1 MTRLTETIETTLPI
15 EATFAYL
22 SDFAN
27 SQEWDPGVATAERVG
42 NEPVRVGSRY
52 RLGVRVGN
60 RIRPMEY
67 KVVDFVSPRR
77 VVLVGSGSGVSAVDT
92 IEFARTPTGTRVVY
106 TADITL
112 RGAMRLVQPFIGGTF
127 AKIALD
133 AAGGIQHQLDARASE
148 TASDRPGESMSS
160 DPAWEA

>member
-22 SDFAN
+22 ADFAN
-27 SQEWDPGVATAERVG
+27 SREWDPGVATAERIG
-42 NEPVRVGSRY
+42 NEPIGVGTSY

-60 RIRPMEY
+60 RERPMEY
-67 KVVDFVSPRR
+67 TVSNFDPLRR

-92 IEFARTPTGTRVVY
+92 IEFARTPTGTRVDY

-112 RGAMRLVQPFIGGTF
+112 QGLMRLVQPFIGGTF
-127 AKIALD
+127 AKIARD

-148 TASDRPGESMSS
+148 TASDRR
-160 DPAWEA
+160 

>member
-22 SDFAN
+22 ADFAN
-27 SQEWDPGVATAERVG
+27 SREWDPGVATAERTG
-42 NEPVRVGSRY
+42 NEPIGVGTSY

-60 RIRPMEY
+60 RVRPMEY
-67 KVVDFVSPRR
+67 TVSTFDPLRR

-92 IEFARTPTGTRVVY
+92 IEFARTPTGTRVDY
-106 TADITL
+106 TADINL
-112 RGAMRLVQPFIGGTF
+112 RGVMRLVQPFIGGTF
-127 AKIALD
+127 AKIAQD

-148 TASDRPGESMSS
+148 TASDRP
-160 DPAWEA
+160 

>member
-42 NEPVRVGSRY
+42 NEPVGWEPAIGSASASATESGRWSTQSWTF
-52 RLGVRVGN
+52 
-60 RIRPMEY
+60 
-67 KVVDFVSPRR
+67 DSPRR

-92 IEFARTPTGTRVVY
+92 IEFARTPTGTRVDY

-112 RGAMRLVQPFIGGTF
+112 RGVMRLVQPFIGGTF
-127 AKIALD
+127 AKIAQD

-148 TASDRPGESMSS
+148 TASDRP
-160 DPAWEA
+160 

>member
-22 SDFAN
+22 ADFAN
-27 SQEWDPGVATAERVG
+27 SREWDPGVATAERIG
-42 NEPVRVGSRY
+42 NEPIGVGTSY

-60 RIRPMEY
+60 RVRPMEY
-67 KVVDFVSPRR
+67 TVSNFDPLRR

-92 IEFARTPTGTRVVY
+92 IEFARTPTGTRVDY
-106 TADITL
+106 TADINL
-112 RGAMRLVQPFIGGTF
+112 RGVMRLVQPFIGGTF
-127 AKIALD
+127 AKIAQD

-148 TASDRPGESMSS
+148 TASDRR
-160 DPAWEA
+160 